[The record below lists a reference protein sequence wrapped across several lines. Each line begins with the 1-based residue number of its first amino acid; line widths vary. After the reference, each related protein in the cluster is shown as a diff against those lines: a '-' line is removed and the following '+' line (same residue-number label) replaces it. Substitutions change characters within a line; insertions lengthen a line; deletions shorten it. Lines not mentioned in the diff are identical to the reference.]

1 MPLDQT
7 PVPEE
12 LRGLRIALL
21 VTGGIAA
28 YKVVD
33 LASALTQA
41 GCEVRVAM
49 TPSAT
54 RFVGPPTFEGVTGHA
69 AQTGMWGGGATPE
82 PHVFLGDW
90 AQVIVVAPA
99 TANAVGRIA
108 GGRSDDIVTATLLA
122 ARAPVVIAPA
132 MNDAMWSKQAVQ
144 DNIAALRRRG
154 FTLVEPESGHLASGH
169 QGAGR
174 LAGSQAIFNAMVH
187 AVRSRYDFAGRR
199 VVVTAGGTREPIDP
213 VRFISNHS
221 SGKMGFALAAAAA
234 DRGARVTLVSA
245 AGHPAHRGVEIQSV
259 ETADEMLAELQSTLV
274 GADLLLM
281 AAAVGDFRPAKA
293 ARHKIRRE
301 ETPTLNLQLEPIPDL
316 VATLAGDERLAGVFR
331 VGFAAEDSDL
341 DTKGVE
347 KMKRKGLH
355 AIVAN
360 DISRR
365 DIGFGSEY
373 NAGVLFFDDG
383 SRHELE
389 KATKREMA
397 DRILDLVLPKLSRP
411 SPHRGE
417 G

>member
-1 MPLDQT
+1 MPLDPT
-7 PVPEE
+7 PVPDE

-21 VTGGIAA
+21 VSGGIAA

-49 TPSAT
+49 TPTAT
-54 RFVGPPTFEGVTGHA
+54 RFVGAATFQGVTGHPTS
-69 AQTGMWGGGATPE
+69 TGLFSGGDSAE
-82 PHVFLGDW
+82 PHVALGDW
-90 AQVIVVAPA
+90 AQLILVAPA
-99 TANAVGRIA
+99 TANVIGRIA
-108 GGRSDDIVTATLLA
+108 SGRSDDIVTATLLA
-122 ARAPVVIAPA
+122 ARCPVVVAPA
-132 MNDAMWSKQAVQ
+132 MNDAMWSKPAVQ
-144 DNIAALRRRG
+144 DNLTTLRHRG
-154 FTLVEPESGHLASGH
+154 VTIVEPESGHLASGH
-169 QGAGR
+169 VGTGR
-174 LAGSQAIFNAMVH
+174 LAGAEAIFNAMVH
-187 AVRSRYDFAGRR
+187 AVRSRYDFAGKR

-213 VRFISNHS
+213 VRFISNYS

-234 DRGARVTLVSA
+234 DRGAKVSLITTA
-245 AGHPAHRGVEIQSV
+245 NHPEHHGVEVQHV
-259 ETADEMLAELQSTLV
+259 DTAEEMLAELRSQLR

-281 AAAVGDFRPAKA
+281 AAAVGDFRPARA

-301 ETPTLNLQLEPIPDL
+301 ETPSLDLQLEPIPDI
-316 VATLAGDERLAGVFR
+316 VASLAGDESLAGVFR

-341 DTKGVE
+341 DIKGVE
-347 KMKRKGLH
+347 KLKRKGLH

-373 NAGVLFFDDG
+373 NAGVLLFSDG

-397 DRILDLVLPKLSRP
+397 DRILDLVLPKLN
-411 SPHRGE
+411 H
-417 G
+417 

>member
-1 MPLDQT
+1 MPLDPT
-7 PVPEE
+7 PVPDE
-12 LRGLRIALL
+12 LHGLRIALL
-21 VTGGIAA
+21 VSGGIAA

-54 RFVGPPTFEGVTGHA
+54 RFVGPPTFQGVTGNPA
-69 AQTGMWGGGATPE
+69 LAGLFDAGGSPE
-82 PHVFLGDW
+82 PHVALGDW
-90 AQVIVVAPA
+90 AQVILVAPA
-99 TANAVGRIA
+99 TANVIGRIA
-108 GGRSDDIVTATLLA
+108 SGRSDDVVTATLLA
-122 ARAPVVIAPA
+122 ARCPVVVAPA
-132 MNDAMWSKQAVQ
+132 MNDAMWSKPAVQ
-144 DNIAALRRRG
+144 ENLATLRRRG
-154 FTLVEPESGHLASGH
+154 VTVVEPESGHLASGH
-169 QGAGR
+169 TGTGR
-174 LAGSQAIFNAMVH
+174 LAGAQAIFGVMVH
-187 AVRSRYDFAGRR
+187 AVRARYDFAGRR

-213 VRFISNHS
+213 VRFISNYS

-245 AGHPAHRGVEIQSV
+245 ASHPAHHGVDVQRV
-259 ETADEMLAELQSTLV
+259 DTAEEMLAELRSQLG

-281 AAAVGDFRPAKA
+281 AAAVGDFRPTRA

-301 ETPTLNLQLEPIPDL
+301 ETPSLSLQLEPIPDI
-316 VATLAGDERLAGVFR
+316 VASLAGDESLAGVFR

-347 KMKRKGLH
+347 KLNRKGLH

-365 DIGFGSEY
+365 DIGFGSDY
-373 NAGVLFFDDG
+373 NAGVLLFSDG

-397 DRILDLVLPKLSRP
+397 DRILDLVLPKLKR
-411 SPHRGE
+411 
-417 G
+417 